1 MSWEAVETVSDEA
14 AAAIVSEALAE
25 AEIPSQLRRLSR
37 SPYGPAKPEIEV
49 RVASADA
56 PRARALLA
64 LLAEEAEAAARS
76 EAHGTAATETTTAAP
91 EGLWQSLSRTRRVA
105 ILSIALSLVTLL
117 SLALRYSTLRRMTAR
132 ISPHHQHCSAGQ
144 QVN

>member
-49 RVASADA
+49 RVAAADA

-64 LLAEEAEAAARS
+64 QLAEESEAAARS
-76 EAHGTAATETTTAAP
+76 EAHGSVASEPAPTAPT
-91 EGLWQSLSRTRRVA
+91 GLWQSLSRSRRVA
-105 ILSIALSLVTLL
+105 VLLSIALSLVTLL
-117 SLALRYSTLRRMTAR
+117 SLALRYTTLRRMTAR
-132 ISPHHQHCSAGQ
+132 ISHHHQHMSGQ

>member
-1 MSWEAVETVSDEA
+1 MSWEAVETVTDEV

-25 AEIPSQLRRLSR
+25 AEIPSQLRRLSS

-49 RVASADA
+49 RVAAADA

-64 LLAEEAEAAARS
+64 QLAEEAEAAARS
-76 EAHGTAATETTTAAP
+76 EAHGTAASEPSSPAST
-91 EGLWQSLSRTRRVA
+91 GLWQSLSRSRRVA
-105 ILSIALSLVTLL
+105 LLSIVLSLVTLL
-117 SLALRYSTLRRMTAR
+117 SLALRYTTLKRMTAR
-132 ISPHHQHCSAGQ
+132 ISHHHQHCISGQ